1 VAGAAQGRPVTA
13 RIPNAVPFLGGN
25 EWKYVKECLDTNWVS
40 SVGPFVDRFEREV
53 AEYVGVPHA
62 IATVNGTAA
71 LHVAL
76 LGAGVRPGDEVLVP
90 TLTFIATANAV
101 RYCGAFPLFV
111 DSDPV
116 SWGMDAAKVADFF
129 ARECHA
135 TPQGPVNRA
144 TGRPVRALLPVDL
157 YGHPADLDALLEV
170 GERAGVA
177 VVEDA
182 TEALGARYK
191 GRRVGAA
198 GRAGCL
204 SFNGNKII
212 TAGGGGMILTHDAA
226 LAARARALTTQ
237 SRVDP
242 HEWIH
247 DEVGFN
253 YRLTNLQA
261 ALGVAQLEQLERFV
275 DTKRATAA
283 AYSTAL
289 GRLGGVTPF
298 GEAPWAFSNFWMYSV
313 LLDPEAYGDVRA
325 LVRAGAGAGIG
336 LRPLWH
342 PLHRQPAFAGC
353 GAYRIEVAERLYARG
368 VSLPCSVGITAAE
381 RERVVAFVADAR
393 R

>member
-1 VAGAAQGRPVTA
+1 MKLVFFFSSRRRHTRCQSVTGVQTCALPICRAPPAGPCAPCCPWISTAIRRTWTRCSRWASAPASRSWRTPPRRSVRATRAGASGRPAAPDACPSTA
-13 RIPNAVPFLGGN
+13 TR
-25 EWKYVKECLDTNWVS
+25 S
-40 SVGPFVDRFEREV
+40 SPR
-53 AEYVGVPHA
+53 
-62 IATVNGTAA
+62 
-71 LHVAL
+71 
-76 LGAGVRPGDEVLVP
+76 
-90 TLTFIATANAV
+90 
-101 RYCGAFPLFV
+101 
-111 DSDPV
+111 
-116 SWGMDAAKVADFF
+116 
-129 ARECHA
+129 
-135 TPQGPVNRA
+135 
-144 TGRPVRALLPVDL
+144 
-157 YGHPADLDALLEV
+157 
-170 GERAGVA
+170 
-177 VVEDA
+177 
-182 TEALGARYK
+182 
-191 GRRVGAA
+191 AA
-198 GRAGCL
+198 G
-204 SFNGNKII
+204 
-212 TAGGGGMILTHDAA
+212 
-226 LAARARALTTQ
+226 ARALTTQ

-381 RERVVAFVADAR
+381 RERVVALWRTRVAD
-393 R
+393 